1 MESSQLCEGFKY
13 IVPFNCFGLFSA
25 DKKQPPSESWWTRP
39 ELQHDRAA
47 FEKRLVDE
55 ELRMVGSRFG
65 GKGKPFNN
73 DEIREHKRKK

>member
-1 MESSQLCEGFKY
+1 MKTSFNNFGVLSTKAAAPSS
-13 IVPFNCFGLFSA
+13 
-25 DKKQPPSESWWTRP
+25 SWWALP

-65 GKGKPFNN
+65 GRQRIIDKFPAAQK
-73 DEIREHKRKK
+73 KR